1 MRNFTSILDIE
12 EMLANY
18 SKKTGREF
26 FLADINDQIDLL
38 HSRIS
43 RLWEEFVSSLVY
55 SLDSEDETL

>member
-1 MRNFTSILDIE
+1 MRNFSSILDIE

-26 FLADINDQIDLL
+26 FLADINDQMDLL

>member
-1 MRNFTSILDIE
+1 MRNFSSILDIE